1 MLYNKQEAEQKA
13 KRLMRE
19 NHTIVK
25 DFNEW
30 MHPKEEVRVVAEPK
44 QYPMGY
50 VISAKLYFGEI
61 LIKEYDFA
69 EHAYLDLNE
78 MVLKQMLKRRREDR
92 EKSMSWKISYIN
104 GAGAECPPQDVD
116 YIAKKRIVSEI
127 LQCQTHGTLGDDD
140 FLAPTPST
148 HLEPKSN
155 LEAIR
160 QLPDEDLAMI
170 LMCPYD
176 GQHPDIKREKMCSKN
191 ANCQQCTLQFLLKP
205 YEKDHAWFQT
215 IEEESE

>member
-19 NHTIVK
+19 NCTIVK

-50 VISAKLYFGEI
+50 GIAAKLYFGES
-61 LIKEYDFA
+61 LVREYDFA

-78 MVLKQMLKRRREDR
+78 MVLKQMLKRRDTDR
-92 EKSMSWKISYIN
+92 EKTMTWKLSYIN
-104 GAGAECPPQDVD
+104 GAGAECPPKDID
-116 YIAKKRIVSEI
+116 YAAKKRIVSEI
-127 LQCQTHGTLGDDD
+127 LQGQTHGSLGDDD
-140 FLAPTPST
+140 FFAPTPKKE
-148 HLEPKSN
+148 LIPKSN

-160 QLPDEDLAMI
+160 NLPDEKLSMV
-170 LMCPYD
+170 LMCPYAD
-176 GQHPDIKREKMCSKN
+176 GASLEHRMEDVCAKFT
-191 ANCQQCTLQFLLKP
+191 NCRACTSDFLLQP
-205 YEKDHAWFQT
+205 YEENHSWFK
-215 IEEESE
+215 EEEE